1 LVLASHLLIWARM
14 RAVELSLPVLVVVGS
29 GLLGEQVRAS
39 TRELEPAGACEG
51 LHRRERFKIL
61 FQHVEIEKLIQ
72 TVADATCR
80 TFIVPDTVKG
90 KISVIGPDHGRG
102 EVDAEGFYAAFL
114 AALEANGLTILRSG
128 GFFRVIEKAKA
139 GKSAIATVVD
149 PDEPHVANDEMVT
162 RLFRLRNVD
171 LEAVRAVLMQLISP
185 GAEMVPFPPDVL
197 IVTEL
202 GSNLERIEKLL
213 SQLDVAPPDPLRVV
227 QVKFAPVQDVA
238 DKIQRVLD
246 KGAAGGGK
254 PSAPSAV
261 GQLVVADERTNKL
274 ILRCSPGMLDRIL
287 QLLAELD
294 VPLPG
299 DGQVSVYP
307 LKNAESKEVVAT
319 LEPLLQGARAKQPA
333 GAPPN
338 VVPSGT
344 LFTGEVKV
352 SASEATNGIVVMA
365 NPADYRTL
373 ARLIEQLD
381 APRRQIFLE
390 AAILEIDL
398 ERDSDFGLSFHDVQY
413 IDSLPVLFGTNYPG
427 APNTL
432 NPSSLTSATGA
443 FAVLEGPVLTNL
455 SNRLGFN
462 ITQFGLILHALQ
474 QSSDVNVISTP
485 HLLAMDNK
493 EAVIHVG
500 QKVPFQTGYTPA
512 ALQQAQSA
520 GVNPAVNNISQ
531 LYAPI
536 TRENVELKL
545 TVKPHIGDGDEVRLE
560 IDEQTEEIAST
571 DRVLGP
577 TTSTRGT
584 KTTIVGHDHRT
595 VVLGGIM
602 QDRVVEMVDKTPIL
616 GDIPLLGNLFRN
628 TTKKKSKVNLLLLL
642 TPHIVRSRNDFE
654 AISERKR
661 QERQKLIEQF
671 WGEPG
676 SGEPPV
682 DFTYKLGPLAAIGA
696 AIRYEENRPENGG
709 RGNPGEHLVAPAHSL
724 SPPFSDGSD

>member
-1 LVLASHLLIWARM
+1 M
-14 RAVELSLPVLVVVGS
+14 RFVGLSLKALVVLGY
-29 GLLGEQVRAS
+29 GLVADQGRAS
-39 TRELEPAGACEG
+39 SRELEPSGTCGGPHA
-51 LHRRERFKIL
+51 HERFKIL
-61 FQHVEIEKLIQ
+61 FEHVEIEKLIQ

-80 TFIVPDTVKG
+80 TFIVPDTIKG
-90 KISVIGPDHGRG
+90 KISVIGPDRGTG

-128 GFFRVIEKAKA
+128 RFFRVIEKTRA

-149 PDEPHVANDEMVT
+149 PDEPHPANDEMVT

-171 LEAVRAVLMQLISP
+171 LEATRAVLAQLLSP

-197 IVTEL
+197 IVTEV

-213 SQLDVAPPDPLRVV
+213 SQLDVAPADPLRVI
-227 QVKFAPVQDVA
+227 QVRFALVQDVA
-238 DKIQRVLD
+238 DKIQRILD
-246 KGAAGGGK
+246 KGGGSGGK

-274 ILRCSPGMLDRIL
+274 IVRCSPGMLDRIL
-287 QLLAELD
+287 QLLTELD

-307 LKNAESKEVVAT
+307 LKNSDAKEVVAT
-319 LEPLLQGARAKQPA
+319 LDPLLQGARGKQPP

-338 VVPSGT
+338 VAATGPVASTGA

-352 SASEATNGIVVMA
+352 SASEATNAVVVMA
-365 NPADYRTL
+365 NPADYRTV

-381 APRRQIFLE
+381 SPRKQIFLE

-398 ERDSDFGLSFHDVQY
+398 ERDSDFGVSFHDVQN
-413 IDSLPVLFGTNYPG
+413 IGGVPVLFGTNYPG
-427 APNTL
+427 QPNSF

-443 FAVLEGPVLTNL
+443 LAVLEGPVLTNL

-462 ITQFGLILHALQ
+462 ITQFGLVLHALQ

-500 QKVPFQTGYTPA
+500 QKVPFQTGYAPA
-512 ALQQAQSA
+512 ALQQAQNA
-520 GVNPAVNNISQ
+520 GVNPAVNSISQ

-571 DRVLGP
+571 DPVLGP

-602 QDRVVEMVDKTPIL
+602 QDRVVETVEKTPIL
-616 GDIPLLGNLFRN
+616 GDIPLLGHLFRN
-628 TTKKKSKVNLLLLL
+628 TTKKKSKMNLLLFL
-642 TPHIVRSRNDFE
+642 TPHIIRTRDDFE
-654 AISERKR
+654 TIAERKR
-661 QERQKLIEQF
+661 EERQKLIEQF
-671 WGEPG
+671 WGERG
-676 SGEPPV
+676 TGEPPL
-682 DFTYKLGPLAAIGA
+682 DFTYKVGPLAAIAA

-709 RGNPGEHLVAPAHSL
+709 RGNPGEHLVAPTHS
-724 SPPFSDGSD
+724 SPLPFSDGSD